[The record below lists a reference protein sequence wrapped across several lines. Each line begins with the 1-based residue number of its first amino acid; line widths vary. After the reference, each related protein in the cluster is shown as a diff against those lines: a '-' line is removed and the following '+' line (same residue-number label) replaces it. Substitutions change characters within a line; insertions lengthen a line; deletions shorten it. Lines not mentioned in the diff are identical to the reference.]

1 MPGKMGRTTEQR
13 MAILR
18 NQASNL
24 LWYGKIE
31 TTKARAKELRSYVE
45 KIITDAINTYDDV
58 IETKTDQTRQRDE
71 GQKDHGK
78 RSGDHRSE
86 GRPEETRA
94 APQDH
99 GANCTICRRSR
110 ALTRASPRTKRE
122 RKRSRIRSWKN
133 SSTRSL
139 PNMRSATTKKNC
151 AGRLYPA
158 IMTLGQNCRGD
169 AGRSRHIELV

>member
-58 IETKTDQTRQRDE
+58 IETKQTKLVKE
-71 GQKDHGK
+71 TKGKKTTEKEVEITVVKDGPK
-78 RSGDHRSE
+78 KL
-86 GRPEETRA
+86 A
-94 APQDH
+94 A
-99 GANCTICRRSR
+99 RRKIMSK
-110 ALTRASPRTKRE
+110 LYDLQEIKGFNESK
-122 RKRSRIRSWKN
+122 
-133 SSTRSL
+133 
-139 PNMRSATTKKNC
+139 SA
-151 AGRLYPA
+151 
-158 IMTLGQNCRGD
+158 
-169 AGRSRHIELV
+169 

>member
-58 IETKTDQTRQRDE
+58 IETKQTKLIKE
-71 GQKDHGK
+71 TKGKKTTEKEVEITVVKD
-78 RSGDHRSE
+78 
-86 GRPEETRA
+86 GRRNSLRA
-94 APQDH
+94 A
-99 GANCTICRRSR
+99 RS
-110 ALTRASPRTKRE
+110 
-122 RKRSRIRSWKN
+122 
-133 SSTRSL
+133 
-139 PNMRSATTKKNC
+139 
-151 AGRLYPA
+151 
-158 IMTLGQNCRGD
+158 
-169 AGRSRHIELV
+169 

>member
-58 IETKTDQTRQRDE
+58 IETKQTKLVKE
-71 GQKDHGK
+71 TKGKKTTEKEVEITVVKDG
-78 RSGDHRSE
+78 
-86 GRPEETRA
+86 PEETRC

-99 GANCTICRRSR
+99 GANCTICRRLR

-139 PNMRSATTKKNC
+139 PNMRSATTKRI
-151 AGRLYPA
+151 ARAVIPA
-158 IMTLGQNCRGD
+158 
-169 AGRSRHIELV
+169 S